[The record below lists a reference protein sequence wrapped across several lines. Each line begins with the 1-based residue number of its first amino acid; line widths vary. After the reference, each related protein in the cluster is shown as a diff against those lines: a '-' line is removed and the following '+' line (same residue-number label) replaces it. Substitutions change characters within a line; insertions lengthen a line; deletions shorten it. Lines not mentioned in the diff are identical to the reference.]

1 MLKDCGQI
9 DGCAEP
15 WFVMDRGS
23 ARPQALPVF
32 GKGEHRFRA
41 KPIRSLGS
49 LALPKT
55 FSCDLCD
62 LLRLSKM
69 VRGKA

>member
-1 MLKDCGQI
+1 
-9 DGCAEP
+9 
-15 WFVMDRGS
+15 MDRGS
-23 ARPQALPVF
+23 ARPEALPVF